1 VSPIGGMGS
10 VRRVLTAGV
19 AVVVAAA
26 LAGLLL
32 ARHGGSA
39 AAAHGPSAAR
49 VAARPPTGGLGS
61 ATAAD
66 APSAA
71 RVASTPAKYGGLPSW
86 LPKPKVQVNR
96 VVQASAAH
104 AALATQGDEVAVDL
118 TGGHALATAVG
129 PEVPEEGRFP
139 VPATTPCTFVV
150 TFARVSG
157 AVPLSAGAFTLVDE
171 YGRVYRPRVTAMDGG
186 PLPARAA
193 PGAPLSSRVYDVLP
207 TGDGSITWAP
217 EGRLVAAW
225 DFSVEID

>member
-1 VSPIGGMGS
+1 M
-10 VRRVLTAGV
+10 RRVLTAGV

-26 LAGLLL
+26 FAGLLL

-49 VAARPPTGGLGS
+49 AAVRPPAGGNQS
-61 ATAAD
+61 STATAAD
-66 APSAA
+66 PSSGEHATGE
-71 RVASTPAKYGGLPSW
+71 ASTPAKYGGLPSW

-96 VVQASAAH
+96 VVQASAAN
-104 AALATQGDEVAVDL
+104 AALAIQGDEVAVGL
-118 TGGHALATAVG
+118 AGGHALATAVG

-171 YGRVYRPRVTAMDGG
+171 YGHVYHPRVTAMGGG
-186 PLPARAA
+186 PLPTRAT
-193 PGAPLSSRVYDVLP
+193 PGAPLSIRVYGVLP